1 MTKLRREKSYYKI
14 FEPVKHLIEE
24 YANDHFSTF
33 GYYPATVRL
42 YPPVGEGLPREL
54 DYTEYQYIICLLY
67 TSDAADDW

>member
-1 MTKLRREKSYYKI
+1 MTKLRREPEYYKI

-54 DYTEYQYIICLLY
+54 DYTACQFIITGNIY
-67 TSDAADDW
+67 